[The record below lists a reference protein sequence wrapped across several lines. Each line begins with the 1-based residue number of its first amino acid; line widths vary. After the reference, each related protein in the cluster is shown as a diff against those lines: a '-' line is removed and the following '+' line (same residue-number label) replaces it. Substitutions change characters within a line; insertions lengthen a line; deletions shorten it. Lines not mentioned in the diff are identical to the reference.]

1 MMLLKR
7 CRAISLLAILLGTAL
22 LAACTTVTEPAGPT
36 YLGRQPGKPSGFF
49 DRLAD
54 SLTER
59 ECYVGRF
66 TCPYGLGPA
75 GEPCE
80 CVGPDGVVFKGQT
93 VK

>member
-1 MMLLKR
+1 MMLKFS
-7 CRAISLLAILLGTAL
+7 RAISLLAILVGSAL
-22 LAACTTVTEPAGPT
+22 VAACTTVTEPAGPT
-36 YLGRQPGKPSGFF
+36 YLGRQPEKPSGFF
-49 DRLAD
+49 NRLAD
-54 SLTER
+54 SFSER

-80 CVGPDGVVFKGQT
+80 CVAPDGVVYNGST

>member
-1 MMLLKR
+1 MT
-7 CRAISLLAILLGTAL
+7 LGRRRVVVTCCVVLVVAFFS
-22 LAACTTVTEPAGPT
+22 ACTTTTEPAPPT
-36 YLGRQPGKPSGFF
+36 YFGRQPEKPAGFF
-49 DRLAD
+49 NRLAD
-54 SLTER
+54 SFTER

-80 CVGPDGVVFKGQT
+80 CVAPDGVVYRGNT

>member
-1 MMLLKR
+1 MMLLKC
-7 CRAISLLAILLGTAL
+7 CRAISLLAVLVGSAL
-22 LAACTTVTEPAGPT
+22 VAACITITEPATRT
-36 YLGRQPGKPSGFF
+36 YLGRQPEKPSGFF

-54 SLTER
+54 NFTER

-66 TCPYGLGPA
+66 SCPYGLGPA

-80 CVGPDGVVFKGQT
+80 CVAPDGVVYNGST

>member
-1 MMLLKR
+1 MILGFY
-7 CRAISLLAILLGTAL
+7 RAVSLFCVLAGTAL
-22 LAACTTVTEPAGPT
+22 LGACTTVTEPAMPT
-36 YLGRQPGKPSGFF
+36 YLGRQPEKPTGFF
-49 DRLAD
+49 GRLAD
-54 SLTER
+54 SFSER

-80 CVGPDGVVFKGQT
+80 CVAPDGVVYKGNT